1 VIRGAQELRV
11 KESDRIRTTV
21 AELSKLGVDIEELS
35 DGMGIKG
42 GGGIKGGDCD
52 SHGDHRLAMTLGIAS
67 LVSQEEVIIRNA
79 ESVTVSYPGFW
90 DEIERIAG

>member
-1 VIRGAQELRV
+1 MMIRGGG
-11 KESDRIRTTV
+11 I
-21 AELSKLGVDIEELS
+21 
-35 DGMGIKG
+35 IKG
-42 GGGIKGGDCD
+42 GYCD

-67 LVSQEEVIIRNA
+67 LVSQGELIIHNA